1 MVTLQLTRVSAR
13 YGRRVIVHDIT
24 TPRFEGGQIVAL
36 LGPNAAGKST
46 LFRRILGLLKGDG
59 EVVIGGTFSE
69 RPVAYMPQDTGA
81 KAVLTV
87 YESVL
92 LARMQGRN
100 LKVQTED
107 LAQVERAL
115 TELNISALSDRDI
128 GDLSGGQRQLVSAA
142 QALVQEPEILML
154 DEPTSALDLNRQ
166 INLLSVLRRLADER
180 NMLIM
185 VALHDLGHALRF
197 TDSAMLLENGR
208 LITCGPTA
216 EVITPALLR
225 DVYQV
230 NARIEPCSKGRPQLI
245 IEEALLP
252 A

>member
-13 YGRRVIVHDIT
+13 YGRRAILEDIT
-24 TPRFEGGQIVAL
+24 TPRFQGGQVVAL

-46 LFRRILGLLKGDG
+46 LFRRILGLLKGEGD
-59 EVVIGGTFSE
+59 VTISNTSAE

-92 LARMQGRN
+92 LARMQGRS
-100 LKVQTED
+100 LKVQPED
-107 LAQVERAL
+107 LAQVDRAL
-115 TELNISALSDRDI
+115 EELNIASLGERDI

-166 INLLSVLRRLADER
+166 INLLTVLRHLADER
-180 NMLIM
+180 QMLIL

-197 TDSAMLLENGR
+197 TDASMVLENGR
-208 LITCGPTA
+208 LIACGTTE
-216 EVITPALLR
+216 EVITPELLHQ
-225 DVYQV
+225 VYKV
-230 NARIEPCSKGRPQLI
+230 RARIEPCSKGRPQLI
-245 IEEALLP
+245 VEEAV
-252 A
+252 

>member
-13 YGRRVIVHDIT
+13 YGRRSILEDIT
-24 TPRFEGGQIVAL
+24 TPCFQGGQVVAL

-46 LFRRILGLLKGDG
+46 LFRRILGLLKGEGD
-59 EVVIGGTFSE
+59 VAIRHTSAE

-92 LARMQGRN
+92 LARMQGRS
-100 LKVQTED
+100 LKVQPED
-107 LAQVERAL
+107 LAQVDRAL
-115 TELNISALSDRDI
+115 EELNITPLGERDI

-166 INLLSVLRRLADER
+166 INLLTVLRRLADER
-180 NMLIM
+180 QMLIL

-197 TDSAMLLENGR
+197 TDASMVLENGR
-208 LITCGPTA
+208 LIACGPTE
-216 EVITPALLR
+216 EVITPELLR
-225 DVYQV
+225 QVYKV
-230 NARIEPCSKGRPQLI
+230 AARIEPCSKGRPQLI
-245 IEEALLP
+245 VEEAV
-252 A
+252 

>member
-1 MVTLQLTRVSAR
+1 MVTLQLTLVSAR
-13 YGRRVIVHDIT
+13 YGRQTIIEDIT
-24 TPRFEGGQIVAL
+24 TPCFQGGQVVAL

-46 LFRRILGLLKGDG
+46 LFRRILGLMKGDG
-59 EVVIGGTFSE
+59 EVVIGGTSAE
-69 RPVAYMPQDTGA
+69 RPVAYMPQETGA
-81 KAVLTV
+81 SAVLTV

-92 LARMQGRN
+92 LARMQGRS
-100 LKVQTED
+100 LKVMADD
-107 LAQVERAL
+107 LAQVDRAL
-115 TELNISALSDRDI
+115 EELNITGLGERDI

-166 INLLSVLRRLADER
+166 INLLGVLRRLADER

-197 TDSAMLLENGR
+197 ADAAMMLENGR
-208 LITCGPTA
+208 LIACGDTA

-225 DVYQV
+225 QVYRV
-230 NARIEPCSKGRPQLI
+230 EARIEPCSKGRPQLI
-245 IEEALLP
+245 VEEAV
-252 A
+252 

>member
-13 YGRRVIVHDIT
+13 YGRRAILEDIT
-24 TPRFEGGQIVAL
+24 TPGFQGGQVVAL

-46 LFRRILGLLKGDG
+46 LFRRILGLIKGDG
-59 EVVIGGTFSE
+59 DVAISGTSAE

-92 LARMQGRN
+92 LARMQGRS
-100 LKVQTED
+100 LKVQPED
-107 LAQVERAL
+107 LAQVDRAL
-115 TELNISALSDRDI
+115 EELNITSLGERDI

-166 INLLSVLRRLADER
+166 INLLTVLRRLADER
-180 NMLIM
+180 QMLIL

-197 TDSAMLLENGR
+197 TDASMVLENGR
-208 LITCGPTA
+208 LIACGPTE
-216 EVITPALLR
+216 EVITPELLR
-225 DVYQV
+225 QVYKV
-230 NARIEPCSKGRPQLI
+230 AARIEPCSKGRPQLI
-245 IEEALLP
+245 VEEAV
-252 A
+252 

>member
-1 MVTLQLTRVSAR
+1 MVTLQLNRVSAR
-13 YGRRVIVHDIT
+13 YGRQSIIEDIT
-24 TPRFEGGQIVAL
+24 TPCFQGGQVVAL

-59 EVVIGGTFSE
+59 DVVISGTSAE
-69 RPVAYMPQDTGA
+69 RPVAYMPQETGA
-81 KAVLTV
+81 RAVLTV

-92 LARMQGRN
+92 LARMQGRS
-100 LKVQTED
+100 LKVQPDD
-107 LAQVERAL
+107 LAQVDRAL
-115 TELNISALSDRDI
+115 EELNITSLGERDI

-166 INLLSVLRRLADER
+166 INLLGVLRRLADER

-197 TDSAMLLENGR
+197 ADAAMMLENGR
-208 LITCGPTA
+208 LIACGDTA

-225 DVYQV
+225 QVYRV
-230 NARIEPCSKGRPQLI
+230 EARIEPCSRGRPQLI
-245 IEEALLP
+245 VEEAV
-252 A
+252 

>member
-13 YGRRVIVHDIT
+13 YGRRSILEDIT
-24 TPRFEGGQIVAL
+24 TPCFQGGQVVAL

-46 LFRRILGLLKGDG
+46 LFRRILGLLKGEGD
-59 EVVIGGTFSE
+59 IAIRHTSAE

-92 LARMQGRN
+92 LARMQGRS
-100 LKVQTED
+100 LKVQPED
-107 LAQVERAL
+107 LAQVDQAL
-115 TELNISALSDRDI
+115 EELNITPLGERDI

-166 INLLSVLRRLADER
+166 INLLTVLRRLADER
-180 NMLIM
+180 QMLIL

-197 TDSAMLLENGR
+197 TDASMVLENGR
-208 LITCGPTA
+208 LIACGPTE
-216 EVITPALLR
+216 EVITPELLR
-225 DVYQV
+225 QVYKV
-230 NARIEPCSKGRPQLI
+230 AARIEPCSKGRPQLI
-245 IEEALLP
+245 VEEAV
-252 A
+252 

>member
-1 MVTLQLTRVSAR
+1 MVTLQLTHVSAR
-13 YGRRVIVHDIT
+13 YGRTPIIQDIT
-24 TPRFEGGQIVAL
+24 TPAFQGGQMVAL

-59 EVVIGGTFSE
+59 EVTISGTSAE

-81 KAVLTV
+81 RAVLTV

-92 LARMQGRN
+92 LARMQGRS
-100 LKVQTED
+100 LKVQNED
-107 LAQVERAL
+107 LAQVDRAL
-115 TELNISALSDRDI
+115 DELNIAVLGERDI

-166 INLLSVLRRLADER
+166 ISLLGVLRRLADER
-180 NMLIM
+180 QMLIL

-197 TDSAMLLENGR
+197 SDAAMVLEHGR
-208 LITCGPTA
+208 LIACGPT
-216 EVITPALLR
+216 EDVITPSLLQA
-225 DVYQV
+225 VYRV
-230 NARIEPCSKGRPQLI
+230 NARIEPCSKGSPQLI
-245 IEEALLP
+245 VEEAI
-252 A
+252 

>member
-1 MVTLQLTRVSAR
+1 MVTLQLNRVSAR
-13 YGRRVIVHDIT
+13 YGRQSIIEDIT
-24 TPRFEGGQIVAL
+24 TPCFQGGQVVAL

-59 EVVIGGTFSE
+59 DVVISGTSAE
-69 RPVAYMPQDTGA
+69 RPVAYMPQETGA
-81 KAVLTV
+81 RAVLTV

-92 LARMQGRN
+92 LARMQGRS
-100 LKVQTED
+100 LKVMAED
-107 LAQVERAL
+107 LAQVDRAL
-115 TELNISALSDRDI
+115 EELNITALGERDI

-166 INLLSVLRRLADER
+166 INLLGVLRRLADER

-197 TDSAMLLENGR
+197 ADAAMMLENGR
-208 LITCGPTA
+208 LIACGDTA

-225 DVYQV
+225 QVYRV
-230 NARIEPCSKGRPQLI
+230 EARIEPCSKGRPQLI
-245 IEEALLP
+245 VEEAV
-252 A
+252 

>member
-13 YGRRVIVHDIT
+13 YGRRAILEDIT
-24 TPRFEGGQIVAL
+24 TPSFQGGQVVAL

-46 LFRRILGLLKGDG
+46 LFRRILGLIKGDG
-59 EVVIGGTFSE
+59 NVAINGTSAE

-92 LARMQGRN
+92 LARMQGRS
-100 LKVQTED
+100 LKVQPED
-107 LAQVERAL
+107 LAQVDRAL
-115 TELNISALSDRDI
+115 EELNITSLGERDI

-166 INLLSVLRRLADER
+166 INLLTVLRRLADER
-180 NMLIM
+180 QMLIL

-197 TDSAMLLENGR
+197 TDASMVLENGR
-208 LITCGPTA
+208 LIACGPTA
-216 EVITPALLR
+216 EVITPELLR
-225 DVYQV
+225 QVYKV
-230 NARIEPCSKGRPQLI
+230 AARIEPCSKGRPQLI
-245 IEEALLP
+245 VEEAV
-252 A
+252 

>member
-1 MVTLQLTRVSAR
+1 MVTLQLNRVSAR
-13 YGRRVIVHDIT
+13 YGRRPILEEIT
-24 TPRFEGGQIVAL
+24 TPCFQGGQVVAL

-46 LFRRILGLLKGDG
+46 LFRRVLGLLKGEG
-59 EVVIGGTFSE
+59 EVIISAE
-69 RPVAYMPQDTGA
+69 RPVGYMPQDTGA

-92 LARMQGRN
+92 LARMQGRG
-100 LKVQTED
+100 LKVQPED
-107 LAQVERAL
+107 LAQVDRAL
-115 TELNISALSDRDI
+115 EELSITALGERDI

-166 INLLSVLRRLADER
+166 ISLLTVLRRLADER
-180 NMLIM
+180 QMLIL

-197 TDSAMLLENGR
+197 ADAAMMLENGR
-208 LITCGPTA
+208 LIACGSTA

-225 DVYQV
+225 QVYRV
-230 NARIEPCSKGRPQLI
+230 STRIESCSKGQPQLI
-245 IEEALLP
+245 VEA
-252 A
+252 AI

>member
-13 YGRRVIVHDIT
+13 YGRRTILEDIT
-24 TPRFEGGQIVAL
+24 TPCFQGGQVVAL

-46 LFRRILGLLKGDG
+46 LFRRILGLLKGEG
-59 EVVIGGTFSE
+59 QVAISNTSAE

-81 KAVLTV
+81 RAVLTV

-92 LARMQGRN
+92 LARMQGRS
-100 LKVQTED
+100 LKVQPED
-107 LAQVERAL
+107 LAQVDRAL
-115 TELNISALSDRDI
+115 EELNITALGERDI

-166 INLLSVLRRLADER
+166 INLLTVLRRLADER
-180 NMLIM
+180 GMLIL

-197 TDSAMLLENGR
+197 TDASMVLENGR
-208 LITCGPTA
+208 LIACGPT
-216 EVITPALLR
+216 EDVITPALLR
-225 DVYQV
+225 QVYKV
-230 NARIEPCSKGRPQLI
+230 AARIEPCSKGRPQLI
-245 IEEALLP
+245 VEEAV
-252 A
+252 